1 MKHRRIPTVALVA
14 TVMHFSSPA
23 AADETPGK
31 TPMRDVWYGWQTLS
45 ADAAAVALSIGVGQ
59 LDAKA
64 GGYTFLGGYLLGGPT
79 VHVFNKQYGK
89 AGISLAL
96 RAGLPLTLGLGGLL
110 VGSSQCKDDKD
121 DGNNEVVIPCD
132 VVLGATGAVVGIFTG
147 LVAGSLLDMAFLA
160 KKKEPVQE
168 GVSWSPVLTPRQG
181 GVMLGAVGRW

>member
-1 MKHRRIPTVALVA
+1 
-14 TVMHFSSPA
+14 
-23 AADETPGK
+23 
-31 TPMRDVWYGWQTLS
+31 
-45 ADAAAVALSIGVGQ
+45 
-59 LDAKA
+59 
-64 GGYTFLGGYLLGGPT
+64 
-79 VHVFNKQYGK
+79 
-89 AGISLAL
+89 
-96 RAGLPLTLGLGGLL
+96 LPLTLGLGGLL